1 MADVETF
8 DVDLDVVRLYMPGLP
23 TTLTSATYPTS
34 TQLTAIIKLVAGK
47 WCARA
52 RQVGLKFQEAAAL
65 PDSQGYQIMQDCIAR
80 GVAIRLMIARDRVS
94 SDLVDR
100 YTAESEADFA
110 LLVEQPGAAGD
121 MQDTSATAPGI
132 LNTHVTDQATALRVQ
147 SQQSLAVRLAA
158 QGRL

>member
-23 TTLTSATYPTS
+23 STLTSATYPTS
-34 TQLTAIIKLVAGK
+34 TQLTAITKLVAGK

-52 RQVGLKFQEAAAL
+52 RQVGLKFEEAAAL

-80 GVAIRLMIARDRVS
+80 GVAIRLMIARDRVG

-121 MQDTSATAPGI
+121 MQDVSDEATY
-132 LNTHVTDQATALRVQ
+132 LFDSHVTQADAVREAGL
-147 SQQSLAVRLAA
+147 SESLTVRLANA
-158 QGRL
+158 GRL